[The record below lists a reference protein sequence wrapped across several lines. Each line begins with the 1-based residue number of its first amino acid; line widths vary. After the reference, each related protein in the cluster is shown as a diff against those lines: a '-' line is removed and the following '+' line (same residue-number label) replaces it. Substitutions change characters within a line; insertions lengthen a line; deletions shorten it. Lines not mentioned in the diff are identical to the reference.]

1 MKREKKNLHIKQLAD
16 ILSRQ
21 DSFYLMDFTK
31 VSVAQS
37 VALRKA
43 LRKNAHGF
51 KVVKNRLALKALDD
65 RFPAALK
72 GYFRKPTAIAFTD
85 GDPVDLAKAL
95 KEFSAQNK
103 VLSVKGGLLQGRL
116 FGPDRFEEIAKLASR
131 PELLA
136 RFARLMASP
145 LTKMLQ
151 TLQSPLG
158 TLGRQLAQFKTSR
171 EA

>member
-1 MKREKKNLHIKQLAD
+1 MKRDKKDVHIKQLSD
-16 ILSRQ
+16 ILGRQ
-21 DSFYLMDFTK
+21 ESFYLMDFTK
-31 VSVAQS
+31 VTVAQS

-51 KVVKNRLALKALDD
+51 RVVKNRLALKALDD

-72 GYFRKPTAIAFTD
+72 GYFRRPTAIAYTD
-85 GDPVDLAKAL
+85 GDPVELAKAL

-103 VLSVKGGLLQGRL
+103 VLTVKGGLLQGRL
-116 FGPDRFEEIAKLASR
+116 FGPDRFEEIAKLAPR

-145 LTKMLQ
+145 LTTLLA
-151 TLQSPLG
+151 TLQAPLG
-158 TLGRQLAQFKTSR
+158 TLGRQLSQFKTGR

>member
-1 MKREKKNLHIKQLAD
+1 MKRDKKEDHIKQLSD
-16 ILSRQ
+16 ILGRR

-31 VSVAQS
+31 VTVAQS

-43 LRKNAHGF
+43 LRKNSHGF
-51 KVVKNRLALKALDD
+51 RVVKNRLALKALDD

-72 GYFRKPTAIAFTD
+72 GYFHQPTAIAYTD
-85 GDPVDLAKAL
+85 SDPVELAKAL
-95 KEFSAQNK
+95 KEFSLQNK
-103 VLSVKGGLLQGRL
+103 VLSVKGGLLQGHL

-136 RFARLMASP
+136 RFAGLMAAP
-145 LTKMLQ
+145 LTRLLL
-151 TLQSPLG
+151 TLQAPLG
-158 TLGRQLAQFKTSR
+158 TLGRQMAQFKTGK